1 MLTLRASSPGAIALS
16 AVFHAAVIGAIVAT
30 TFWVQKATEINP
42 QMFDLV
48 NPDDIEI
55 GDHFE
60 MPGAPSK
67 NPGVKEAGIRFK
79 RPKGKRVKIP
89 TQKELDAAQAKA
101 EAQEAKE
108 TAARAKQTRSDAPS
122 TTAST
127 RNKTSSYAD
136 FAKQH
141 SKQLASN
148 QKVRSGG
155 SKGAAA
161 AGIDAKGIVDELME
175 SAASAGPRG
184 DGGGTGGTKVMIAA
198 LDAYFNRLVNAV
210 RAAWEM
216 PDSVSDLLVAKVSFH
231 LGADGSITAVKIVKS
246 SGSTDYDD
254 SVIDAFQRVRSIGAV
269 PGSKS
274 GTYVFNF
281 KMTE

>member
-1 MLTLRASSPGAIALS
+1 
-16 AVFHAAVIGAIVAT
+16 
-30 TFWVQKATEINP
+30 
-42 QMFDLV
+42 MFDLV
-48 NPDDIEI
+48 NAEDLEI

-67 NPGVKEAGIRFK
+67 NPGVKEGSIKFK
-79 RPKGKRVKIP
+79 RPKGPRAKIP
-89 TQKELDAAQAKA
+89 SQKELDAAQAKA
-101 EAQEAKE
+101 AAQEAKE
-108 TAARAKQTRSDAPS
+108 TAARAKQSKSDAPS
-122 TTAST
+122 TTASA

-141 SKQLASN
+141 SKQLAAN
-148 QKVRSGG
+148 QKTRSGG
-155 SKGAAA
+155 SSKGAAA

-175 SAASAGPRG
+175 SAGATAGPRG
-184 DGGGTGGTKVMIAA
+184 NGGGTGGTKYMIAA

-216 PDSVSDLLVAKVSFH
+216 PDSVTDLLVAKVSFH
-231 LGADGSITAVKIVKS
+231 LGADGSITQVKIVKS
-246 SGSTDYDD
+246 SGSTEYDD
-254 SVIDAFQRVRSIGAV
+254 SVVDAFQRVRSIGAV
-269 PGSKS
+269 PNGKS

>member
-1 MLTLRASSPGAIALS
+1 MRASSPGAIALS
-16 AVFHAAVIGAIVAT
+16 AVLHAAAIGAIVAAS
-30 TFWVQKATEINP
+30 FWVQRTTEINP
-42 QMFDLV
+42 AVFDLV
-48 NPDDIEI
+48 NAEDLEV

-67 NPGVKEAGIRFK
+67 NPGVKEGGIKFK
-79 RPKGKRVKIP
+79 RPKGPRAKIP
-89 TQKELDAAQAKA
+89 SQKELDAAQAKA

-108 TAARAKQTRSDAPS
+108 TAQRARQSKSDVPS
-122 TTAST
+122 TTASA

-136 FAKQH
+136 FQKQH
-141 SKQLASN
+141 SKQLAAN
-148 QKVRSGG
+148 QKTRSGG
-155 SKGAAA
+155 SSKTAAAA

-175 SAASAGPRG
+175 SAGATAGPRG
-184 DGGGTGGTKVMIAA
+184 DGGGTGGSKYMIAA

-216 PDSVSDLLVAKVSFH
+216 PDSVTDLLVAKVSFH
-231 LGADGSITAVKIVKS
+231 LGADGSITQVKIVKS
-246 SGSTDYDD
+246 SGSTEYDD
-254 SVIDAFQRVRSIGAV
+254 SVVDAFQRVRSIGAV
-269 PGSKS
+269 PGAKA